1 MTGRLRTL
9 HVGYGRYISYTLATT
24 FVTFG
29 YILPTLVSLGR
40 YRRYTFCYRRY
51 NSACSII
58 TATRSPDVSSR
69 GGSKPNGSDCVSV
82 WEWKLPG
89 GVRDLTK
96 TRPRGFRDASP
107 SCPRRVLVGS
117 WSCPFPVP
125 SRTCPVQDMS
135 PTGPLRV
142 LFYRYLRPMR
152 WRSCPSWRRGGIRR
166 TPAAWLIVTR
176 VTEVDVLG
184 SSPVSRVTDGSRWS
198 P

>member
-1 MTGRLRTL
+1 MGCPRHDAWVLSPFPDPVGWLRTMAR
-9 HVGYGRYISYTLATT
+9 G
-24 FVTFG
+24 
-29 YILPTLVSLGR
+29 PTKPRGKRASAR
-40 YRRYTFCYRRY
+40 FC
-51 NSACSII
+51 
-58 TATRSPDVSSR
+58 V
-69 GGSKPNGSDCVSV
+69 GSDRVSV
-82 WEWKLPG
+82 WEWKFPR

>member
-1 MTGRLRTL
+1 MV
-9 HVGYGRYISYTLATT
+9 VGYHSNISLTPPTRASSHTVTQSVGHVVWGAQGMMPGSYPPSLTRWVGSALWREGPPSPGESEQVLAFAWVRT
-24 FVTFG
+24 VCPCG
-29 YILPTLVSLGR
+29 
-40 YRRYTFCYRRY
+40 
-51 NSACSII
+51 
-58 TATRSPDVSSR
+58 
-69 GGSKPNGSDCVSV
+69 NGNF
-82 WEWKLPG
+82 PG

-166 TPAAWLIVTR
+166 PVFLGQPPERPAGQSDPLAAVK
-176 VTEVDVLG
+176 G
-184 SSPVSRVTDGSRWS
+184 
-198 P
+198 